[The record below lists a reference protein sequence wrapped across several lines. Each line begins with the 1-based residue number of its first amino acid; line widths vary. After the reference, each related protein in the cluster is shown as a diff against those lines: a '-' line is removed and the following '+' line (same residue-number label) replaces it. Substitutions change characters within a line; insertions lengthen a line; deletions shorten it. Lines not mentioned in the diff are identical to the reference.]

1 QVNNAVQGTT
11 MTMAEGTSIAA
22 GALAAGVD
30 EGEELEAY
38 IKAVGNAAVGSG
50 RDVGEMASIFNRVQG
65 SGKLMTQELNMI
77 EDGMPGFAQAMADS
91 LGVGMEEFRKMVTA
105 GEVTSDQFLTVMDD
119 FAGDMSEAYA
129 GSWQGMV
136 ENTKA
141 WIGILGE
148 NLLSGV
154 FEQSKDSI
162 GEFMELLKSD
172 AAQEWAAEM
181 GAKISDGFG
190 RVINAVKGV
199 VNWWNDLSGTTQ
211 KVIGVLSGLVVAAG
225 PVLLVVGKMITFVSG
240 VVGALAP
247 LIASITKAG
256 GLLKWLAPLFTKI
269 GSVMAALTGPVGLT
283 VAAIAALGAGFVLAY
298 NKSETFRNFID

>member
-1 QVNNAVQGTT
+1 MEERLTVRIGANLSDFERKMSRMQGKMDSVGKNMSSIGSSMTKYITAPAAGAIAAAGGIVAAFGWKRLVGLDSAQAQLKGLGYEVKDVERISDQVNNAVQGTT

-30 EGEELEAY
+30 EGEELESY

-91 LGVGMEEFRKMVTA
+91 YGVGMEEFRNMVTA
-105 GEVTSDQFLTVMDD
+105 GEVSSEDFLKVMDD

-129 GSWQGMV
+129 NSWQGMV
-136 ENTKA
+136 ANTKA

-162 GEFMELLKSD
+162 G
-172 AAQEWAAEM
+172 
-181 GAKISDGFG
+181 
-190 RVINAVKGV
+190 
-199 VNWWNDLSGTTQ
+199 
-211 KVIGVLSGLVVAAG
+211 
-225 PVLLVVGKMITFVSG
+225 
-240 VVGALAP
+240 
-247 LIASITKAG
+247 
-256 GLLKWLAPLFTKI
+256 
-269 GSVMAALTGPVGLT
+269 
-283 VAAIAALGAGFVLAY
+283 
-298 NKSETFRNFID
+298 